1 MASND
6 CIMNCGN
13 PVFYPSHGVC
23 KNCYSSIRIWQK
35 KKTPEERAARI
46 VNLNLYRQRIN
57 AVETAKVVIGDA
69 HYMKRGKRKRYA
81 GRQAKRGRYST
92 GHVADIH

>member
-13 PVFYPSHGVC
+13 PVAYVSHGVC

-35 KKTPEERAARI
+35 KKTPDERAARI
-46 VNLNLYRQRIN
+46 ISLNLYRQRIN

-69 HYMKRGKRKRYA
+69 HYMKRGRGKRYGRRQTKRTRYA
-81 GRQAKRGRYST
+81 GHAPNF
-92 GHVADIH
+92 H